1 MKLPPNSIIAPEKA
15 TRYLLVP
22 QARGDKSAFLA
33 SAGYSMDDPDRLLAD
48 LREQVLPLDATP
60 VDNDRFGQRLEI
72 RAALR
77 GPNGVTLA
85 VRTIWMTEH
94 LSGVTKFV
102 TLLPDKHR
110 RPDEL

>member
-1 MKLPPNSIIAPEKA
+1 MKLPPNSVIPRKKA

-22 QARGDKSAFLA
+22 QLRGDKSAFLA
-33 SAGYSMDDPDRLLAD
+33 QAGYSLDDPDRLLDD

-60 VDNDRFGQRLEI
+60 LGRNKFGQRFEI
-72 RAALR
+72 RAMLR
-77 GPNGVTLA
+77 GPNGVTVA

-94 LSGVTKFV
+94 LSGITKFV
-102 TLLPDKHR
+102 TLLPDKRR